1 MNGGLE
7 DIDWGKM
14 GSTLDRTWDSVVECT
29 QTDGFKHAFGN
40 HLEKIDGHIKVV
52 ED

>member
-1 MNGGLE
+1 ME
-7 DIDWGKM
+7 DIDWSKM
-14 GSTLDRTWDSVVECT
+14 GSTLDRVWGKVVKHT

-40 HLEKIDGHIKVV
+40 HLEKISGRIKVV